1 MRCPASRST
10 RRVLAAA
17 GLGAALLLVVGC
29 GEGPGE
35 GVPSRGSTSPSTGTP
50 GESRSTLGRARDRAE
65 SVIDDV
71 HEYDRR
77 RMDMIDEMNGVER
90 EPDAPEDPDAG
101 G

>member
-1 MRCPASRST
+1 MRRSALCSI
-10 RRVLAAA
+10 RRVLAT
-17 GLGAALLLVVGC
+17 LGVLATVGFAGC

-35 GVPSRGSTSPSTGTP
+35 GVPSRGTASPSTGTS

-77 RMDMIDEMNGVER
+77 RMDMIYEMNGITR
-90 EPDAPEDPDAG
+90 EPEPGDDPDAG